1 MIRTAPTPPPAA
13 APPPRLR
20 GRRPAG
26 LGAGLAAAALLLGA
40 CGASGDDTS
49 VADSDAGGKSQVF
62 DASEAPATTVA
73 AASGNLSAGGA
84 PLAAS
89 TTAPSP
95 AGGQSLTGDTTGAA
109 PAEAQ
114 NPATGG
120 LGAGGGTPSLP
131 NPADLGRQLIFTA
144 QVEVEV
150 DDVAAATDAATA
162 AVAQV
167 GGFLFGQSTTGG
179 AEASSQLTFKVKPE
193 VFDQA
198 LDALGAVGK
207 LRNQTV
213 STDDVTERVVDLDS
227 RIQVAQLGVDR
238 LRTALAET
246 TNLKDYADIEALLL
260 QRESDLEVMK
270 GQQRTLADQVAL
282 ATINLTLTQDRLAN
296 NISLAVSAY
305 EGHDQGVGCPG
316 QGEGG
321 PLPAGDAATVC
332 FDITNEGDQTLTR
345 IAITDT
351 VLGIDDKTELITVF
365 GSLDSLAP
373 GQSALV
379 AYETEPERDL
389 RLRTRVTA
397 LPTNGVDT
405 EATGT
410 PVDAQASFD
419 LDTFEPERDPG
430 FGDGWSAGGS
440 VLAALWTAVTVT
452 LGFLLPLLVILAPV
466 AAVVWWALR
475 RQRRMSGP
483 AAPAQP
489 ATPSGPTG
497 PGPSGPG
504 STGGDNP
511 PPPPPAPPAPEPV
524 GAGTSPLGQL

>member
-1 MIRTAPTPPPAA
+1 MTTRTVTRTMPTTPPAHGVRPPGRGRA
-13 APPPRLR
+13 APRV
-20 GRRPAG
+20 A
-26 LGAGLAAAALLLGA
+26 ASLAAAALLLAA
-40 CGASGDDTS
+40 CGDSSDSSDSSDSATFGDETDATIVDQQQEQNAS
-49 VADSDAGGKSQVF
+49 ADAG
-62 DASEAPATTVA
+62 
-73 AASGNLSAGGA
+73 
-84 PLAAS
+84 
-89 TTAPSP
+89 P
-95 AGGQSLTGDTTGAA
+95 AGGGVALGGPSTTTATTGETRAAADTGGAA
-109 PAEAQ
+109 PAAAET
-114 NPATGG
+114 PATAG
-120 LGAGGGTPSLP
+120 LGAGGGPALP
-131 NPADLGRQLIFTA
+131 NPAELGRQLIFTA
-144 QVEVEV
+144 DVEVEV

-179 AEASSQLTFKVKPE
+179 AEASSKLTFKVKPE

-198 LDALGAVGK
+198 LDALGEVGK

-227 RIQVAQLGVDR
+227 RIQVAQSGVDR
-238 LRTALAET
+238 LRAALAET
-246 TNLKDYADIEALLL
+246 TNLEDYAEIEALLL

-296 NISLAVSAY
+296 NISVVVTAY

-316 QGEGG
+316 QGQTRI
-321 PLPAGDAATVC
+321 PAGDAATVC
-332 FDITNEGDQTLTR
+332 FDITNEGDQTLTK
-345 IAITDT
+345 ITVTDT
-351 VLGIDDKTELITVF
+351 VLGIDGETELIEVF

-379 AYETEPERDL
+379 AYEAEPERDL

-397 LPTNGVDT
+397 QPTNGVDP
-405 EATGT
+405 EPTGA

-419 LDTFEPERDPG
+419 LDTFEPDRDPG
-430 FGDGWSAGGS
+430 FGDGWSAGGT

-452 LGFLLPLLVILAPV
+452 LGFLLPMLVILAPL
-466 AAVVWWALR
+466 AAAVWWALR
-475 RQRRMSGP
+475 RQRRAAGP

-489 ATPSGPTG
+489 ASPA
-497 PGPSGPG
+497 GPSGPG
-504 STGGDNP
+504 GPSSGGGNP

-524 GAGTSPLGQL
+524 GAGTGTGTGT

>member
-1 MIRTAPTPPPAA
+1 MTRTEPTPPPD
-13 APPPRLR
+13 APRAPG
-20 GRRPAG
+20 GRRPATR
-26 LGAGLAAAALLLGA
+26 LVAGLATAALLFTA
-40 CGASGDDTS
+40 CGASSDSATSGDETAATGFDQQGQPASEGAVEAAGDDALGS
-49 VADSDAGGKSQVF
+49 PS
-62 DASEAPATTVA
+62 TTA
-73 AASGNLSAGGA
+73 AASDATQSTAG
-84 PLAAS
+84 S
-89 TTAPSP
+89 
-95 AGGQSLTGDTTGAA
+95 GAA
-109 PAEAQ
+109 PAGADT
-114 NPATGG
+114 PATGG
-120 LGAGGGTPSLP
+120 LGAGGGAPALP

-144 QVEVEV
+144 DVEVEV

-179 AEASSQLTFKVKPE
+179 ADASSQLTFKVKPE

-246 TNLKDYADIEALLL
+246 TNLKDYAEIEALLL

-296 NISLAVSAY
+296 NISVAVSAY

-316 QGEGG
+316 QGEARIA
-321 PLPAGDAATVC
+321 AGDAATVC
-332 FDITNEGDQTLTR
+332 FDITNEGDQTLTE
-345 IAITDT
+345 IKVTDT
-351 VLGIDDKTELITVF
+351 VLGIDAETELIEVF

-379 AYETEPERDL
+379 AYEAEPERDL

-397 LPTNGVDT
+397 VPTNGVDP
-405 EATGT
+405 EATGA
-410 PVDAQASFD
+410 PVDAQATFD
-419 LDTFEPERDPG
+419 LLTFEPDRDPG

-452 LGFLLPLLVILAPV
+452 LGFLLPLLVILAPL
-466 AAVVWWALR
+466 AAAVWWALR
-475 RQRRMSGP
+475 RQRRAAGPATPAQP
-483 AAPAQP
+483 AAPAG
-489 ATPSGPTG
+489 PSGPTG
-497 PGPSGPG
+497 PSGG
-504 STGGDNP
+504 NN

-524 GAGTSPLGQL
+524 GAGTSGP

>member
-1 MIRTAPTPPPAA
+1 MTRTATTSPTSG
-13 APPPRLR
+13 PPPRR
-20 GRRPAG
+20 WRPGPG
-26 LGAGLAAAALLLGA
+26 LVAGLAATALLLGA
-40 CGASGDDTS
+40 CGTSSDSATSDEDTGATVLDKAQNTS
-49 VADSDAGGKSQVF
+49 EGGV
-62 DASEAPATTVA
+62 E
-73 AASGNLSAGGA
+73 AASGGDALSS
-84 PLAAS
+84 PS
-89 TTAPSP
+89 TTAVIPGGAQAAAGATDGATP
-95 AGGQSLTGDTTGAA
+95 AAA
-109 PAEAQ
+109 E

-120 LGAGGGTPSLP
+120 LGAGGGTPALP

-198 LDALGAVGK
+198 LKALGQVGK

-227 RIQVAQLGVDR
+227 RIQVAQLGVER

-296 NISLAVSAY
+296 NISVAVTAY
-305 EGHDQGVGCPG
+305 EGHDDGVGCPG
-316 QGEGG
+316 QGETRI
-321 PLPAGDAATVC
+321 PAGDAATVC
-332 FDITNEGDQTLTR
+332 FDITNEGDQTLTK
-345 IAITDT
+345 IAVTDT
-351 VLGIDDKTELITVF
+351 VLGIDAETELITVF

-379 AYETEPERDL
+379 AYEAKPERDL

-397 LPTNGVDT
+397 VPTNGVDT

-419 LDTFEPERDPG
+419 LDTFEPDRDPG
-430 FGDGWSAGGS
+430 FGDGWSAGGR

-452 LGFLLPLLVILAPV
+452 LGFLLPMLVILAPL
-466 AAVVWWALR
+466 AAAVWWALR
-475 RQRRMSGP
+475 RQRRAAGP
-483 AAPAQP
+483 AAAQP
-489 ATPSGPTG
+489 AAPS
-497 PGPSGPG
+497 GPSGPG
-504 STGGDNP
+504 GPGGTGGDNP

-524 GAGTSPLGQL
+524 GAGTGGPSTSS

>member
-1 MIRTAPTPPPAA
+1 MTRTKPTPPPD
-13 APPPRLR
+13 APQAPG
-20 GRRPAG
+20 GRRPATR
-26 LGAGLAAAALLLGA
+26 LVAALAAAALLLAA
-40 CGASGDDTS
+40 CGDSSGSDTS
-49 VADSDAGGKSQVF
+49 EAATDGTVLDQSAKNASADAQDTDAGGAELS
-62 DASEAPATTVA
+62 APSTTVA
-73 AASGNLSAGGA
+73 AAGAGPAAGA
-84 PLAAS
+84 G
-89 TTAPSP
+89 TE
-95 AGGQSLTGDTTGAA
+95 GAA
-109 PAEAQ
+109 AGADTPPSAA
-114 NPATGG
+114 
-120 LGAGGGTPSLP
+120 LGAGGGGPAIP

-144 QVEVEV
+144 DVEVEV

-179 AEASSQLTFKVKPE
+179 AEASSQLTFKVKPD

-246 TNLKDYADIEALLL
+246 TNLKDYAEIEALLL

-296 NISLAVSAY
+296 NISVAVSAY

-316 QGEGG
+316 QGEARI
-321 PLPAGDAATVC
+321 PAGDAATVC
-332 FDITNEGDQTLTR
+332 FDITNEGDQTLTE
-345 IAITDT
+345 IAVTDT
-351 VLGIDDKTELITVF
+351 VLGIDGETELIEVF
-365 GSLDSLAP
+365 GSLGSLAP
-373 GQSALV
+373 GQSVLV
-379 AYETEPERDL
+379 AYEAEPERDL

-397 LPTNGVDT
+397 KPTNGVDP
-405 EATGT
+405 EATGA
-410 PVDAQASFD
+410 PVDAQATFD
-419 LDTFEPERDPG
+419 LLTFEPDRDPG

-440 VLAALWTAVTVT
+440 VLAALWTGVTVT
-452 LGFLLPLLVILAPV
+452 LGFLLPLLVILAPLG
-466 AAVVWWALR
+466 AAAWWALR
-475 RQRRMSGP
+475 RARRTGGP

-489 ATPSGPTG
+489 TAPA
-497 PGPSGPG
+497 GPS
-504 STGGDNP
+504 GGDNP

-524 GAGTSPLGQL
+524 GAGTGS

>member
-1 MIRTAPTPPPAA
+1 MTRTAPTRSAPTPPSTRPLSTRPPDPAT
-13 APPPRLR
+13 PPSTR
-20 GRRPAG
+20 RRPRR
-26 LGAGLAAAALLLGA
+26 AGLAAGLAVSALLLGA
-40 CGASGDDTS
+40 CGSSGDSAT
-49 VADSDAGGKSQVF
+49 SDA
-62 DASEAPATTVA
+62 ATGATVLDQQEQNTTGA
-73 AASGNLSAGGA
+73 TVQADGGGA
-84 PLAAS
+84 ALGAPS
-89 TTAPSP
+89 TTAAAATQST
-95 AGGQSLTGDTTGAA
+95 AGSGAA
-109 PAEAQ
+109 PAGADTS
-114 NPATGG
+114 ATGG
-120 LGAGGGTPSLP
+120 LGAGGGAPALP

-144 QVEVEV
+144 DVEVEV
-150 DDVAAATDAATA
+150 DDVAAATDTATA

-179 AEASSQLTFKVKPE
+179 ADASSQLTFKVKPE

-227 RIQVAQLGVDR
+227 RIQVAQAGVDR

-296 NISLAVSAY
+296 NISVAVSAY

-316 QGEGG
+316 QGDTRIA
-321 PLPAGDAATVC
+321 AGDAATVC
-332 FDITNEGDQTLTR
+332 FDITNEGDQTLTE
-345 IAITDT
+345 ITVTDT
-351 VLGIDDKTELITVF
+351 VLGIDAKTELIEVF

-397 LPTNGVDT
+397 VPTNGVDP
-405 EATGT
+405 EATGA
-410 PVDAQASFD
+410 PVDAQATFD
-419 LDTFEPERDPG
+419 LLTFEPDRDPG
-430 FGDGWSAGGS
+430 FGDGWSAGGT
-440 VLAALWTAVTVT
+440 VLSALWTAVTVT
-452 LGFLLPLLVILAPV
+452 LGFLLPMLVILAPLGV
-466 AAVVWWALR
+466 AVWWALR
-475 RQRRMSGP
+475 RQRRAAGP

-489 ATPSGPTG
+489 AAPAG
-497 PGPSGPG
+497 PGPSG
-504 STGGDNP
+504 GDN

-524 GAGTSPLGQL
+524 GAGSGGPAAS